1 MPTPPKLQPAL
12 FGGLFI
18 GVLSAL
24 PIVNLANCCCL
35 WILGG
40 GALSA
45 YVLQQTDSQP
55 VTTGRAAG
63 VGLLAGIAGAFVWL
77 FASIVLDALLAP
89 LQERMVGTMVQNA
102 TDLPPDVRAFF
113 DLVADR
119 SAGPVRFVLGF
130 MFQLLAGVIFATV
143 GAAIGAAFLRPDGHR
158 QPLLPP
164 PLPPS

>member
-1 MPTPPKLQPAL
+1 MTRAAAL
-12 FGGLFI
+12 GGLFI

-45 YVLQQTDSQP
+45 YTLQQTDSQP
-55 VTTGRAAG
+55 LTTGRAAA
-63 VGLLAGIAGAFVWL
+63 VGLLSGITGAVVWL
-77 FASIVLDALLAP
+77 FASIVLDAVLAP
-89 LQERMVGTMVQNA
+89 LQERMVGTMVRNA

-113 DLVADR
+113 DMVADR

-130 MFQLLAGVIFATV
+130 MFQLVAGVIFSTI
-143 GAAIGAAFLRPDGHR
+143 GAVIGAAFLRPDGPR
-158 QPLLPP
+158 QPLMPP
-164 PLPPS
+164 PLPPA